1 MALVKPCQHLS
12 GPEYSEYVLR
22 TETRLLG
29 GISYDLRARITRQ
42 LFPYKPFP
50 PLKDCAAAIGEQI
63 PNCKT
68 EKPTWETNEN
78 VKEADWTADE
88 QKKLDTNLL
97 AWARWEVDYTNRLV
111 KSTRCKGTTTNK
123 SGVCEAC
130 EKLASDTALRHA
142 VRRVSLSVAYG
153 LSASLKP

>member
-12 GPEYSEYVLR
+12 GPEYSEYVLQ
-22 TETRLLG
+22 TETRLPG
-29 GISYDLRARITRQ
+29 GISYDLRVRITRQ

-78 VKEADWTADE
+78 VKKADWTADE
-88 QKKLDTNLL
+88 R
-97 AWARWEVDYTNRLV
+97 AHVP
-111 KSTRCKGTTTNK
+111 G
-123 SGVCEAC
+123 
-130 EKLASDTALRHA
+130 
-142 VRRVSLSVAYG
+142 
-153 LSASLKP
+153 